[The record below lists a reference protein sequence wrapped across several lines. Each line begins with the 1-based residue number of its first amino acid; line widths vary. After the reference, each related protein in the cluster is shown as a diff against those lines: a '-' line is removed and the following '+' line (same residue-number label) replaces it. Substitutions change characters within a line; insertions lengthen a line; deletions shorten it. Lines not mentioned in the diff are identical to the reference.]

1 MADLIVDADGHIL
14 EPPDLW
20 ERYLET
26 QYKPRAIKVVKN
38 EAGLEGLE
46 YDGKLSQQAQPG
58 FLGLLGGMGREGEEL
73 RPSAER
79 TYVGAAPFGSMD
91 ARERLELL
99 DREGLIKAVLY
110 PTLGILWEA
119 EVEDVE

>member
-1 MADLIVDADGHIL
+1 MTDTIVDADGHIL

-20 ERYLET
+20 EKYLEGSF
-26 QYKPRAIKVVKN
+26 KSRAIKGVKN

-46 YDGKLSQQAQPG
+46 YDGKLSQMAQPG

-73 RPSAER
+73 KPSAER

-91 ARERLELL
+91 AKERVELL
-99 DREGLIKAVLY
+99 DQEKL
-110 PTLGILWEA
+110 
-119 EVEDVE
+119 